1 MIEAGNLKITLTCD
15 NEKVQQVDIKSTRPL
30 HISRLFIGKSPT
42 QTLKMLPLLFNVCGV
57 AHSFAAFKAF
67 GIAENSAETA
77 AREMLLNVEI
87 IREHCF
93 WLLIHTDKTRLAPFL
108 KQSGEFKKALF
119 ASGDAFSFNSV
130 LQVNESKL
138 KLNALIEQ
146 LEIDLNALFANQRDT
161 FLTIKNETDLTT
173 WLKNNDSILANLLH
187 DLQVNHYQ
195 DLGRCELHLLPNL
208 TDLDLL
214 TNFNSQTPTW
224 QNECCETSCLNRQQT
239 QPLIADL
246 LAKYG
251 NGLMT
256 RLASRLVEL
265 ATMPN
270 VLRQN
275 VMEMQTPFNQTQN
288 KTGVAQIQASRGL
301 LIHKVKLKNDVIANY
316 QIVAPTEW
324 NFQNNAVAALSLQS
338 LSARDKTLLHQQAAL
353 IINAIDPCVGFEL
366 VID

>member
-30 HISRLFIGKSPT
+30 HISRLFIGKST
-42 QTLKMLPLLFNVCGV
+42 AQTLKLLPLLFNVCGV
-57 AHSFAAFKAF
+57 AHSFAALKAL

-93 WLLIHTDKTRLAPFL
+93 WLLIHTDKARLASFL
-108 KQSGEFKKALF
+108 KQGGEFKKALF
-119 ASGDAFSFNSV
+119 ASSDAFSFDSV

-138 KLNALIEQ
+138 NELIEQ
-146 LEIDLNALFANQRDT
+146 LETDLNALFANQRDT
-161 FLTIKNETDLTT
+161 FLTIKNETDLTD
-173 WLKNNDSILANLLH
+173 WLKNNDSISALLLR
-187 DLQVNHYQ
+187 DLQTNYYQ
-195 DLGRCELHLLPNL
+195 DLGRCALRLLPT

-214 TNFNSQTPTW
+214 ENFNSQTPTW

-246 LAKYG
+246 LKKYG

-256 RLASRLVEL
+256 RLASRLFEL
-265 ATMPN
+265 ANLPN

-275 VMEMQTPFNQTQN
+275 FIDIQTPSNQTQN

-301 LIHKVKLKNDVIANY
+301 LIHKVEMENDLITNY

-338 LSARDKTLLHQQAAL
+338 LSARDTTTLHQHAAL